1 MMSRSDDKLKARL
14 ILKLREMAKRGIKMP
29 NIDRILH
36 NFYSTCDEE
45 VKDSILELVAASED
59 PILLK
64 SFEATIKAALDSE
77 TGFIRAT
84 GRLFNCRSWLQVENG
99 WIILKALYCFTK
111 LLNADC
117 LKTNLTVVT
126 RLTSSDLDYTV
137 RRAGIKCLKRVFDTH
152 PDIVMDILRNEI
164 PDEIEFDTGP
174 ILKFRRPTVNSLRSL
189 FEARIRRK
197 TQFYQKNLLKRTRKF
212 QNSHDFFSKEFL

>member
-29 NIDRILH
+29 NIDQILH

-84 GRLFNCRSWLQVENG
+84 GRYSTVTVDNR
-99 WIILKALYCFTK
+99 
-111 LLNADC
+111 
-117 LKTNLTVVT
+117 LKTV
-126 RLTSSDLDYTV
+126 
-137 RRAGIKCLKRVFDTH
+137 G
-152 PDIVMDILRNEI
+152 
-164 PDEIEFDTGP
+164 
-174 ILKFRRPTVNSLRSL
+174 
-189 FEARIRRK
+189 
-197 TQFYQKNLLKRTRKF
+197 
-212 QNSHDFFSKEFL
+212 